1 MKEETFKVAVK
12 DKEYNGYKFKQLVFV
27 INGKEYILGTL
38 KEGQEVNYINCI
50 SKKRN

>member
-1 MKEETFKVAVK
+1 MKEEFKVAVK
-12 DKEYNGYKFKQLVFV
+12 EKEYNGYKFKQLVFV
-27 INGKEYILGTL
+27 IGGKEYILGTL